1 MLSSVS
7 IGTVQELLLI
17 DVLACVGEF
26 AVTWLGPGSQ
36 MVQHRG
42 HDLDRTHV
50 VECFNS
56 ESPFSEVQ
64 YLLLNPR
71 YAPKD
76 VFGVQRPYFE
86 QAGHGVPSDSLARQ
100 SSMVRSCGAFEV
112 HVPEDR
118 QAFDV
123 ERQHV
128 GLRHEAACPVIEM
141 QIKAP
146 AHGLDDSLAIRSVVM
161 AGDVNADINVGVGID
176 TSIEKTASEKSTLD
190 ASIVAE
196 DCQDL
201 LSNCPTNIF
210 ALCHA
215 RPQFQRSMC
224 LEIE

>member
-1 MLSSVS
+1 MQSIVS
-7 IGTVQELLLI
+7 IRTVHELSLI
-17 DVLACVGEF
+17 DVLTGVGEF
-26 AVTWLGPGSQ
+26 AVTWPGPGSQ

-42 HDLDRTHV
+42 HDLDGTHI

-56 ESPFSEVQ
+56 KSPFSEVQ
-64 YLLLNPR
+64 YLLLNPG

-86 QAGHGVPSDSLARQ
+86 QAGHGVPFDGLARQ
-100 SSMVRSCGAFEV
+100 SSVVRSCGAFEV

-146 AHGLDDSLAIRSVVM
+146 AHSLNDSLTICSVVM
-161 AGDVNADINVGVGID
+161 AGYVNSDVNVGVGID
-176 TSIEKTASEKSTLD
+176 TSIEKTASEESSLN

-196 DCQDL
+196 DCQYL
-201 LSNCPTNIF
+201 LCSCPTKIF

-215 RPQFQRSMC
+215 HPQFKRSVC